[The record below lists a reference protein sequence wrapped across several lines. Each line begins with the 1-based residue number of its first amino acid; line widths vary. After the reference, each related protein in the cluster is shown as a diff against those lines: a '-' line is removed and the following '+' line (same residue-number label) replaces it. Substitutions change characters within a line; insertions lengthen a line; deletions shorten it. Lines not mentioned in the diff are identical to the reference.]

1 MENNE
6 IYKKEAVWLNCRHFG
21 IIISNLAIFCA
32 VMTILIP
39 ISTILGF
46 LTVGAGYLILFA
58 LTVFLTL
65 LTVGTIWATG
75 AIQKMWNWVQ
85 SAGENQ
91 MMFSEFIIKFL
102 PYFAIA
108 GALLGFASAIVL
120 QFIKQDK
127 RTGRIITGYIFGTLC
142 LIICI
147 LSFAGVFI
155 KYE

>member
-32 VMTILIP
+32 VMTFLIP
-39 ISTILGF
+39 LSTILGF
-46 LTVGAGYLILFA
+46 LSIGVGYMILFA
-58 LTVFLTL
+58 LSVFLTL
-65 LTVGTIWATG
+65 VTVGTIWTTG
-75 AIQKMWNWVQ
+75 VIQKMWNWVQ

-127 RTGRIITGYIFGTLC
+127 RTGRIVAGYILGSLC

-147 LSFAGVFI
+147 LAFAGVFI